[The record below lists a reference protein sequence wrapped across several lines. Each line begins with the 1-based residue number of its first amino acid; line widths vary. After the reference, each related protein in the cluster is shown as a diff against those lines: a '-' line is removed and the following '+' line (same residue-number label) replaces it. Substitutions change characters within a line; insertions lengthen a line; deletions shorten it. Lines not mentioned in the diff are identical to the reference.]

1 MNAREPEAEL
11 GTGPGAELGTE
22 AAVLS
27 SSSSPLPPPPYAIE
41 LRGIEK
47 RFGAIQ
53 ANRAIDLAV
62 PKGSIYGLV
71 GENGAGKSTLMSIL
85 YGFYRAD
92 AGRIRVN
99 GAEVQIASPRD
110 ALANGI
116 GMVFQHLKLVPTL
129 SVLDNVMLGAE
140 SGSVLAPG
148 RAKARRL
155 LEELGQAH
163 GLTVAPDALVQDL
176 PIGLQQRVEI
186 LKLLYRDVQILILD
200 EPTDVLTPQETEQL
214 FSILNDLRER
224 GVTIILI
231 THKLKEILALT
242 DWVTVIRRGAV
253 VGTRPTSATN
263 AQELAELM
271 VGRAIQ
277 FGVDKPVQA
286 RGARALKVRNLKLAG
301 AGRPRLDDLSFD
313 LYGGEVLGIAGV
325 SGNGQTELLEVL
337 AGMHRFDSGSV
348 QFGEAALGAA
358 GSGYRAATVRQW
370 GVAHVPENRQRHGLI
385 DAFSAEHT
393 AILGY
398 EQRPRFT
405 TKAGRLKHRAIRA
418 HCLELM
424 QRYDVRPPQ
433 PQQRSEAFSG
443 GNQQK
448 LVLARE
454 LSKAG
459 QVLLVGQPTRGVDVG
474 AIEFIHKEIM
484 AMRAAGLAI
493 LLVSGELDEIL
504 ELSDR
509 ILVMFEGRLV
519 AEFSAEEAD
528 ERRIGLAMA
537 GSVAALD
544 DRAEPETSSSE
555 LHSNSPGESDSKVA
569 AP

>member
-1 MNAREPEAEL
+1 MNAREP
-11 GTGPGAELGTE
+11 GTGPGIEPRAELGTE
-22 AAVLS
+22 TGTERGKEAAVP
-27 SSSSPLPPPPYAIE
+27 SSSPLPPPPYAIE

-140 SGSVLAPG
+140 SGFVLAPG

-155 LEELGQAH
+155 LEELGEAH

-253 VGTRPTSATN
+253 VGTRP
-263 AQELAELM
+263 
-271 VGRAIQ
+271 
-277 FGVDKPVQA
+277 
-286 RGARALKVRNLKLAG
+286 
-301 AGRPRLDDLSFD
+301 PR
-313 LYGGEVLGIAGV
+313 
-325 SGNGQTELLEVL
+325 
-337 AGMHRFDSGSV
+337 
-348 QFGEAALGAA
+348 
-358 GSGYRAATVRQW
+358 RQM
-370 GVAHVPENRQRHGLI
+370 
-385 DAFSAEHT
+385 
-393 AILGY
+393 
-398 EQRPRFT
+398 PRS
-405 TKAGRLKHRAIRA
+405 
-418 HCLELM
+418 
-424 QRYDVRPPQ
+424 Q
-433 PQQRSEAFSG
+433 S
-443 GNQQK
+443 
-448 LVLARE
+448 
-454 LSKAG
+454 
-459 QVLLVGQPTRGVDVG
+459 
-474 AIEFIHKEIM
+474 
-484 AMRAAGLAI
+484 
-493 LLVSGELDEIL
+493 
-504 ELSDR
+504 
-509 ILVMFEGRLV
+509 
-519 AEFSAEEAD
+519 
-528 ERRIGLAMA
+528 
-537 GSVAALD
+537 
-544 DRAEPETSSSE
+544 
-555 LHSNSPGESDSKVA
+555 
-569 AP
+569 